1 MRSIHKNV
9 PVRFQP
15 YEWIVK
21 ETEWSK
27 ELSRNNETIFTVANG
42 YLGIRGFFEE
52 GFAED
57 EIYADRT
64 TMINGIYEY
73 HKYNHIWCRPG
84 FPERFHAI
92 VGQANPFDIALRLDG
107 EKICLTNAEK
117 VSEYSRILD
126 MRTGTVTRRFIY
138 EAATGAKAVFTFVR
152 FASQEDKHLAAD
164 KITVEALTDCSVTL
178 ASSLS
183 IPKGCG
189 AAKEEIGSGS
199 GEIFCNASLAKT
211 EGVQTVSYQT
221 KISQF
226 GISVAALDTFVG
238 DCTSTV
244 SEKSVCDEYA
254 YTLKAGERVEG
265 VRYVAY
271 ATNRDF
277 ADYKQQTLAKVQ
289 AAAKLGF
296 DEILSVSCK
305 HIDEFWKNANIEIDE
320 DVLVQQGLR
329 FSAFQIFQSTG
340 KDGITNIS
348 ANGLTGTAYSGHTFW
363 DTEVFMMPMY
373 IYTNPEIAKQLI
385 IYRYNIL
392 DKARERAVQMD
403 DQGAL
408 FSWNSINGE
417 ECGHVFEA
425 VTAQYHIN
433 NDVFYA
439 IYRYFEATQ
448 DEKFLVD
455 YCAEILF
462 EISKCMAH
470 RGSFIPNKGNKF
482 CINVIC
488 GPDEYNPIVDNNLY
502 TNVLTQK
509 QLYFTLKVKSLLQ
522 EKYPEKLTRLCEK
535 CKVDEAE
542 FALWKRAADNMYI
555 AYSKELDMYMQD
567 DNFIYKDPI
576 DVDKI
581 PREQL
586 PLLTHLHPLNLWRY
600 QVCKQADIVL
610 LCFICSDYFT
620 AEERK
625 KIFDYYEP
633 RTIHDSSLS
642 ASIHS
647 IVACDVGDTGDAYGY
662 LKQAARMDL
671 DNVNG
676 NTYFGLHAACMGA
689 AWMMMVNGYA
699 GLRIYNDTLHFR
711 PFIHEGWKKYTFTV
725 LFHGTRLRVCVDQ
738 EKTVYT
744 VLEGKPLTIE
754 HNGKQYSIETE
765 LVITAED
772 E

>member
-254 YTLKAGERVEG
+254 YTLKAGERGEG

-296 DEILSVSCK
+296 DETLSVSCK

-542 FALWKRAADNMYI
+542 FALWQRAADNMYI

-744 VLEGKPLTIE
+744 VLEGKPLIIE
-754 HNGKQYSIETE
+754 HNGKQYSIETD
-765 LVITAED
+765 LVITAEGK
-772 E
+772 